1 MVLQLNLL
9 DKLTYVGSDN
19 GSFSFTLDI
28 NTTDAIIAGGQGAAQ
43 YVQLYGAGSEKLK
56 TVGKSGARYSANYNH
71 NS

>member
-9 DKLTYVGSDN
+9 DKLTSFFGSA
-19 GSFSFTLDI
+19 FTLDI

-43 YVQLYGAGSEKLK
+43 YVLIYNGAGSEKLK
-56 TVGKSGARYSANYNH
+56 TVGSNATVFGNYNH